1 MRETMETAPTEA
13 PTARELT
20 AVILPEGELAL
31 EWAPATSA
39 VPPEAVALHEQLL
52 AEYGQGDG
60 WLVRLAFAK
69 AGIPLSLS
77 LSFWRGFAGRFADQV
92 RRTEELERRR
102 ADLRPELTDDELAAI
117 LSAAPLMPGAEH
129 LNADLASAVWE
140 RLREAFTL
148 GLAAYVGTVAD
159 YLRQFDPELHL
170 PGRVYFHLVENR
182 TGSSPFAF
190 LATYATRIDERG
202 KARHLPLKHAVQE
215 FAGDST
221 RLLQLLATVYAAGRR
236 SALVARLVDSGEL
249 FHPLAWS
256 PAEAHT
262 FLKEVP
268 LYEEEGVLCRI
279 PNWWRA
285 RAPTVRV
292 QVRAGEQRPA
302 GLGQKAL
309 LAFDVGL
316 ALDGEAVSPE
326 ELQAL
331 LEATEGL
338 ALIKGKW
345 VTVDAEKL
353 RRTLAEYERV
363 RGLLEA
369 GLSLRDALRLSL
381 DPTRLGGSG
390 DADTAPEISQGEWLL
405 GVTTRLRSPARLEA
419 VPPGAG
425 FAAELR
431 PYQQHGLNWLWF
443 LHTLGLGGCLADDMG
458 LGKTVQVLAF
468 LSRLRQ
474 EARPAPSLLVLP
486 ASLLGNWKREIGR
499 FLPALRVY
507 DAHPSLRADGKVPA
521 LSTKEMGQWDL
532 ALTSYALVPRWAWL
546 RELPWDY
553 VILDEAQAI
562 KNPGSAQTR
571 AVKALPAH
579 NRLVLTGTPVENQL
593 SDLWSLFDFLN
604 RSLLGSAQEFKLF
617 SKGLAADPA
626 GYAPLRQVISP
637 FLLRRL
643 KTDKAII
650 ADLPDKVELTAY
662 AELSRRQALLYDRL
676 VMELREQLD
685 SAVGMQRRGVVLAA
699 LMKFKQVCNH
709 PDQYLGQQGYAEAES
724 GKFAR
729 LREIAEVVLEK
740 RERMLVFTQ
749 FREITEALHG
759 FLETLF
765 GRPGLVLHGG
775 TPTRVRTAL
784 VEQFQGR
791 DYVPYMVLSLKAGGV
806 GLNLTRANHVVH
818 FDRWWNPAVENQA
831 TDRAFRIGQRKDVLV
846 HKFVTRGTL
855 EERIATMLE
864 EKRGL
869 AERVIGGAGEGWITE
884 MDNEQLLQL
893 VSLRLTPE

>member
-1 MRETMETAPTEA
+1 MRSEKAVDPVEPT
-13 PTARELT
+13 PARELT
-20 AVILPEGELAL
+20 AVILPEAEIAL
-31 EWAPATSA
+31 EWAPAA
-39 VPPEAVALHEQLL
+39 AQVPAETTALYEQLF
-52 AEYGQGDG
+52 AEYRQDDG
-60 WLVRLAFAK
+60 WLVRLAFHR
-69 AGIPLSLS
+69 AGLPMSLS
-77 LSFWRGFAGRFADQV
+77 LAFWQGLARRFAERV
-92 RRTEELERRR
+92 RRTEELEQRR
-102 ADLRPELTDDELAAI
+102 AAVRPEITADDVTAVLA
-117 LSAAPLMPGAEH
+117 AAPLMAGAEY
-129 LNADLASAVWE
+129 LNADLVSAVWA
-140 RLREAFTL
+140 RLQEAFAL
-148 GLAAYVGTVAD
+148 GLASTAGSVAD

-182 TGSSPFAF
+182 SGTAPFAF
-190 LATYATRIDERG
+190 LATYSTRIDQAG
-202 KARHLPLKHAVQE
+202 KARHLPLKHALQE
-215 FAGDST
+215 FAGDQK
-221 RLLQLLATVYAAGRR
+221 RLLQLLATVHAAGRR
-236 SALVARLVDSGEL
+236 SPLVARLLDSGEL

-285 RAPTVRV
+285 KATAVRV
-292 QVRAGEQRPA
+292 RVRAGEQPPA
-302 GLGQKAL
+302 GLGREAL
-309 LAFDVGL
+309 LAFDVDL
-316 ALDGEAVSPE
+316 ALDGEPVSAAE
-326 ELQAL
+326 VAALQG
-331 LEATEGL
+331 ATEGL
-338 ALIKGKW
+338 TLIKGKW
-345 VTVDAEKL
+345 VSVDPETL

-363 RGLLEA
+363 RLLLEE
-369 GLSLRDALRLSL
+369 GLSLRDALRLALEPS
-381 DPTRLGGSG
+381 RLGDGT
-390 DADTAPEISQGEWLL
+390 DAAPEITQGEWLQE
-405 GVTTRLRSPARLEA
+405 VSARLRAPARLEA
-419 VPPGAG
+419 VAPGAG
-425 FAAELR
+425 FVATLR

-507 DAHPSLRADGKVPA
+507 DAHPSLCAEGKVIA
-521 LSTKEMGQWDL
+521 LDVATMGQWDL
-532 ALTSYALVPRWAWL
+532 VLTSYALVPRWAWL

-562 KNPGSAQTR
+562 KNPGTAQTR
-571 AVKALPAH
+571 AVKALPAW

-593 SDLWSLFDFLN
+593 VDLWSLFDFLN
-604 RSLLGSAQEFKLF
+604 RGLLGSAQEFKRF
-617 SKGLAADPA
+617 SKGLTVDPA

-643 KTDKAII
+643 KTDKSII
-650 ADLPDKVELTAY
+650 ADLPEKVEVTAY
-662 AELSRRQALLYDRL
+662 AELSRRQALLYDQM
-676 VMELREQLD
+676 VTELREQLD
-685 SAVGMQRRGVVLAA
+685 SATGMQRRGLVLAA
-699 LMKFKQVCNH
+699 LLKFKQICNH

-749 FREITEALHG
+749 FRELTAGLHA
-759 FLETLF
+759 FLETVF

-775 TPTRVRTAL
+775 TPARQRTEL

-818 FDRWWNPAVENQA
+818 FDRWWNPAVESQA
-831 TDRAFRIGQRKDVLV
+831 TDRAFRIGQQKDVLV
-846 HKFVTRGTL
+846 HRFVTRGTL
-855 EERIATMLE
+855 EERIAAMLE

-869 AERVIGGAGEGWITE
+869 AERAMGGAGEGWITE

-893 VSLRLTPE
+893 VSLGQYVVP